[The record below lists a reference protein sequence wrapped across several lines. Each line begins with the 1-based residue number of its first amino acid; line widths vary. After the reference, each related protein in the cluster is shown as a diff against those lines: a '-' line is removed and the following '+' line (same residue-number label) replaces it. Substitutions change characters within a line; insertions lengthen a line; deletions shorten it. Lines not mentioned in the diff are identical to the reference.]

1 MNKKRF
7 LTAVSLTLASSLI
20 LTACSAPIHISK
32 TPAADVSADDEIED
46 DGIIWDEYEESPDA
60 AEADGGYEEGGYEE
74 EGYKEDAYDSGESE
88 ETSLKGILYLNRDM
102 RFEENSYS
110 PNDTIYYIGSAD
122 IYSLDPETGNSTLVR
137 SFHIEELDN
146 SMFGLTPWVL
156 QNMGF
161 DKNYERMVMD
171 LDNNDGSHHV
181 GWTDQ
186 DGNYT
191 DVTAMITA
199 DAGDFGGVP
208 YQFGGHFGPDN
219 YFYFYEKGNIPYR
232 VPIDNMNP
240 ESVEAVDHLMQLYPD
255 GSVFVSEKPGFTSG
269 TYYTDV
275 SMSEEMPEHSVTT
288 AWLGNGDYVKVDSG
302 GNSNTTLW
310 RKNSDGSEKNLLPD
324 IPERVSYN
332 PVVSPDGS
340 QIAFLSSLRT
350 RGRDVDNHA
359 YIFSVSS
366 EGGSPVKLAD
376 SPRFLF
382 GGTSDIHLLEW
393 R

>member
-199 DAGDFGGVP
+199 PSSMPMTGVDMFTNSSTDSTKPMKMARPPIRGMGWSWTRRPSFGTSMAPTCSAKRLTGGVIR
-208 YQFGGHFGPDN
+208 
-219 YFYFYEKGNIPYR
+219 KATR
-232 VPIDNMNP
+232 K
-240 ESVEAVDHLMQLYPD
+240 AVIMASPARIQSWYC
-255 GSVFVSEKPGFTSG
+255 GSIV
-269 TYYTDV
+269 
-275 SMSEEMPEHSVTT
+275 
-288 AWLGNGDYVKVDSG
+288 L
-302 GNSNTTLW
+302 
-310 RKNSDGSEKNLLPD
+310 
-324 IPERVSYN
+324 
-332 PVVSPDGS
+332 
-340 QIAFLSSLRT
+340 
-350 RGRDVDNHA
+350 
-359 YIFSVSS
+359 SVS
-366 EGGSPVKLAD
+366 GVTQKFGATRPT
-376 SPRFLF
+376 FL
-382 GGTSDIHLLEW
+382 
-393 R
+393 